1 VVTTNSSETGRSVG
15 LASIL
20 EMVRRRWMLAL
31 LPFLFLL
38 TAVTSFAVFLPSLW
52 TARAVILV
60 DRQQIP
66 EAFVKSTVTSDVE
79 NRLLT
84 LSQEILSRP
93 RLMKIIEAHNLY
105 PEVRRTQSP
114 DDAVDRMRRDIRID
128 FQNDERDRRTPRT
141 VAFSV
146 SYTTTHPQAAM
157 TVANELASLYVEENV
172 RYREKHA
179 VSTSEFL
186 ETQLTDVRSRLQ
198 NQERRITD
206 FKERHMGQLPEQR
219 EANLRT
225 LDRLQQ
231 QLQSAHETQ
240 RRAIERRQLLT
251 QTLAEIDQNPP
262 AAAAAASA
270 ATATGGPNPT
280 PAEAMAARLSV
291 LKQELAQMQTRY
303 SDRYPDVIAL
313 KEQVKALEARLNAE
327 PPAAAPAAAPATASK
342 PGAVPVVKRDGKELR
357 AIPQSG
363 YVQSLIQQLDQATI
377 DAKTTTEEITGLRT
391 QIALYQ
397 RRIEN
402 TPRSEQELT
411 LITRDYESTRELF
424 RSLLGKR
431 GEAEIAADLEQH
443 QKGEHFRII
452 EPARLPDR
460 SARPNRPRLL
470 LIGLVLALGAAGIA
484 VVLAEHMDTSYRS
497 AEEVRQSESVP
508 VLSTISRIV
517 TERDRRRSARLRRL
531 NTAAVAVGLLLV
543 VGSSYAL
550 AHKNHAVVALLSA
563 EPASSKR

>member
-1 VVTTNSSETGRSVG
+1 VTPIGFESGRSIG

-20 EMVRRRWMLAL
+20 EMVRRHWALAL

-38 TAVTSFAVFLPSLW
+38 VAVTSFALFLPSLW

-84 LSQEILSRP
+84 LSQEILSSA

-105 PEVRRTQSP
+105 PDVRRRTQSP
-114 DDAVDRMRRDIRID
+114 DEPVERMRRDIRID
-128 FQNDERDRRTPRT
+128 FQHDERDRRNPRT

-146 SYTTTHPQAAM
+146 AYTTTNPVAAM
-157 TVANELASLYVEENV
+157 TVANQLASLYVDENI
-172 RYREKHA
+172 RYREKQS

-186 ETQLTDVRSRLQ
+186 QTQLTDVRGRLQ
-198 NQERRITD
+198 NQERKITD

-231 QLQSAHETQ
+231 QLQSAHESQ
-240 RRAIERRQLLT
+240 RRAVERRQMLT
-251 QTLAEIDQNPP
+251 QTLAEIDQSPTAV
-262 AAAAAASA
+262 AAAAV
-270 ATATGGPNPT
+270 ATAGGPNPS

-313 KEQVKALEARLNAE
+313 REQVKALEAKLTAD
-327 PPAAAPAAAPATASK
+327 PPAAAPAAAPAAGVAAAAKS
-342 PGAVPVVKRDGKELR
+342 AVAKRDGKELR
-357 AIPQSG
+357 PIPQNA

-377 DAKTTTEEITGLRT
+377 EAKTTAEEIGGLRA

-402 TPRSEQELT
+402 TPRSEQELA
-411 LITRDYESTRELF
+411 LITRDYETTRELF

-431 GEAEIAADLEQH
+431 GEAEIAADLEQR

-452 EPARLPDR
+452 DPARLPDR
-460 SARPNRPRLL
+460 TAGPNRVRLL
-470 LIGLVLALGAAGIA
+470 MIGLVLAVGAAGIA
-484 VVLAEHMDTSYRS
+484 VVLAEHVDTSYRS
-497 AEEVRQSESVP
+497 AEEVRASETVP
-508 VLSTISRIV
+508 VLSTIPKII
-517 TERDRRRSARLRRL
+517 TERDRRRSLHQRRLR
-531 NTAAVAVGLLLV
+531 TAAVAVGLLAV
-543 VGSSYAL
+543 IGSSYAF
-550 AHKNHAVVALLSA
+550 AHNNHAVVALLAA
-563 EPASSKR
+563 EPASVKR